1 MSSTM
6 TEFRMRMD
14 VVGINGMITGK
25 WEQYPTLREL
35 HRASR
40 SITGGRQRGQRF
52 VDHCRSTNEH
62 YARTGHVR
70 YVFRKED
77 RNVRSPRTHVIIH
90 VIAR

>member
-1 MSSTM
+1 M
-6 TEFRMRMD
+6 TDLRMRMD

-25 WEQYPTLREL
+25 WERYPTLREL
-35 HRASR
+35 HRAAR
-40 SITGGRQRGQRF
+40 SITGDRQRGQRF
-52 VDHCRSTNEH
+52 LDHFHSSAEH

-77 RNVRSPRTHVIIH
+77 RSARSPRTHVIIH

>member
-1 MSSTM
+1 MSNTM

-25 WEQYPTLREL
+25 WERFANLAEL

-52 VDHCRSTNEH
+52 VDHFASSAAH
-62 YARTGHVR
+62 YVRTGHVR

-77 RNVRSPRTHVIIH
+77 RAERSPRTHVIIH